1 MAVIYGATPHDI
13 VQTFRP
19 TAGDANPTRASLHRD
34 SVPLLLQGRALL
46 LHWTPDHI
54 HYEPVIPGA
63 EGWRLPEVREVT
75 GADPGSV
82 SEEAKEGRSLDVS
95 QDTFQVGHEG
105 GTASDKSPRPLQDET
120 CGREREIV
128 VPLEC
133 AELPSA
139 SQATP
144 RDTKNMIQPTTPHDA
159 SSHMTLRHRKR
170 SRDPG

>member
-1 MAVIYGATPHDI
+1 MAVIDGAAPHDI

-34 SVPLLLQGRALL
+34 IVPLLLQGRALL

-75 GADPGSV
+75 GADPGGG

-95 QDTFQVGHEG
+95 QGTFQVSW
-105 GTASDKSPRPLQDET
+105 A
-120 CGREREIV
+120 
-128 VPLEC
+128 
-133 AELPSA
+133 
-139 SQATP
+139 
-144 RDTKNMIQPTTPHDA
+144 
-159 SSHMTLRHRKR
+159 
-170 SRDPG
+170 